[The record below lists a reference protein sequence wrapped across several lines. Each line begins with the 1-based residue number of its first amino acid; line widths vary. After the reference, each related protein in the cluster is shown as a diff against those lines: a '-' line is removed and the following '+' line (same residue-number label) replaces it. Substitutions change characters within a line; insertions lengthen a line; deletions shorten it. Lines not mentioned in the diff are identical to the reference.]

1 MEAKKVL
8 VELKELDLLEQRIGK
23 ATDLIR
29 SLRRDRDVARAKLQE
44 TQEQLSR
51 VQSEFR
57 ALEKDRDGDRQLS
70 EQMEVLRE
78 ERQVIRGRVTRMLEM
93 MAALDDS
100 AAPAAGDH

>member
-8 VELKELDLLEQRIGK
+8 VDLKELDLLEQKIGK

-29 SLRRDRDVARAKLQE
+29 SLRRDRDLARAKLQE

-57 ALEKDRDGDRQLS
+57 VLEKDRDGARQLS
-70 EQMEVLRE
+70 EQMEILRE

-100 AAPAAGDH
+100 TAPAASDH